1 MTAWKCA
8 IAVLVFALA
17 LSGATPASPGYA
29 AYEKANALFVEK
41 KLPEALAAVDE
52 ALRLDPKLVPAL
64 TLKAKLAMA
73 AYRLDVARQCL
84 EQALAIDPR
93 APYAQ
98 FLYGLEAYLGNDMKA
113 ALPRFRKA
121 RQLNPA
127 DPRAALYL
135 ALTVESLGQPAE
147 AMSLYEEAVRLERSA
162 NELHAETLLP
172 GARLLLLLGRLD
184 EMRALAACRQP
195 SCRRIRAMCISSLR
209 AFCSRRAMRSG
220 PPPKGRPRS
229 RLSEGIVTDAAIR
242 YLLIRAY
249 QKLGMADRAAIH
261 AEIMRTQES
270 PAGNN
275 EEVRYDLLDSIHE
288 PSHLLPVRRPKQF
301 LNQAHSSRA

>member
-1 MTAWKCA
+1 MTAWKRR
-8 IAVLVFALA
+8 IAVLLFACA
-17 LSGATPASPGYA
+17 LWGAAPTSPGQA

-41 KLPEALAAVDE
+41 KLPEALASVDE
-52 ALRLDPKLVPAL
+52 ALRLDPKMVPAL

-84 EQALAIDPR
+84 ERALAIDPR

-121 RQLNPA
+121 RELNRS

-135 ALTVESLGQPAE
+135 ALTIESLGQPAE

-162 NELHAETLLP
+162 NEVHAETLLP
-172 GARLLLLLGRLD
+172 GARLLFLLGRLD
-184 EMRALAACRQP
+184 ESERWLVQAASLSPNSRDVHFEFARLLIEKGDADRAVTEGEKALV
-195 SCRRIRAMCISSLR
+195 
-209 AFCSRRAMRSG
+209 
-220 PPPKGRPRS
+220 
-229 RLSEGIVTDAAIR
+229 LSEGIVTDAAIR

-270 PAGNN
+270 PAG
-275 EEVRYDLLDSIHE
+275 D
-288 PSHLLPVRRPKQF
+288 K
-301 LNQAHSSRA
+301 AKK

>member
-1 MTAWKCA
+1 MTAWKWG
-8 IAVLVFALA
+8 IAVWLFALT
-17 LSGATPASPGYA
+17 LWGGNPASPGQA

-41 KLPEALAAVDE
+41 KLPEALAAADE

-73 AYRLDVARQCL
+73 AHRLDVARQCL

-98 FLYGLEAYLGNDMKA
+98 FLYGLEAYLENDMKA

-121 RQLNPA
+121 RELKHT

-135 ALTVESLGQPAE
+135 GLTVESLGQPLE

-162 NELHAETLLP
+162 NDLHAETLLP
-172 GARLLLLLGRLD
+172 GARLLFLLGRLD
-184 EMRALAACRQP
+184 ETERWLVQATTLSPKSRDAHFEFARLLIEKGDAERAVTEGERALV
-195 SCRRIRAMCISSLR
+195 
-209 AFCSRRAMRSG
+209 
-220 PPPKGRPRS
+220 
-229 RLSEGIVTDAAIR
+229 LSDGIVTDAAIR

-249 QKLGMADRAAIH
+249 QKLGMTDRAAIH
-261 AEIMRTQES
+261 AEVMRTQES
-270 PAGNN
+270 PAGTT
-275 EEVRYDLLDSIHE
+275 L
-288 PSHLLPVRRPKQF
+288 KK
-301 LNQAHSSRA
+301 